1 MTGETMAFASFLHVL
16 GVAIWVGG
24 MFFAHQMLRPVA
36 ADLLAPPQRL
46 PLWAGVFRR
55 FFPVV
60 WIAVA
65 LILFSGLTMIT
76 LMGGFKIISLSVHAM
91 FGVGLVM
98 MLVFCFVYFIP
109 YGKLVRAVAVQEW
122 KQAGEALAA
131 IRKLIG
137 FNLILG
143 LIDIAVAAMSRIA
156 F

>member
-98 MLVFCFVYFIP
+98 MRVFCFVYFIP

>member
-1 MTGETMAFASFLHVL
+1 MVFAAFLHIL
-16 GVAIWVGG
+16 GVVIWVGG
-24 MFFAHQMLRPVA
+24 MYFAHQMLRPVA

-65 LILFSGLTMIT
+65 LILFSGLYMIM
-76 LMGGFKIISLSVHAM
+76 LLGGFKAVDVSVHLM
-91 FGVGLVM
+91 FGIGLAM
-98 MLVFCFVYFIP
+98 MLVFSFVYFVP
-109 YGKLVRAVAVQEW
+109 YGKLVRAVAVQQWEP
-122 KQAGEALAA
+122 AGDALAT

-137 FNLILG
+137 FNLVLG
-143 LIDIAVAAMSRIA
+143 LINLAVAAVGRIA

>member
-1 MTGETMAFASFLHVL
+1 MAFAIFLHVL
-16 GVAIWVGG
+16 GAVIWVGG
-24 MFFAHQMLRPVA
+24 MFFAHQILRPVA

-46 PLWAGVFRR
+46 PLWAGVFKR

-65 LILFSGLTMIT
+65 LILFSGLYIII
-76 LMGGFKIISLSVHAM
+76 LQGGFKVIALSVHAM

-98 MLVFCFVYFIP
+98 MLVFCFVYFVP
-109 YGKLVRAVAVQEW
+109 YGKLVRAVAAQEW
-122 KQAGEALAA
+122 KQAGDALAS

-143 LIDIAVAAMSRIA
+143 LINIAVAALGRVA

>member
-1 MTGETMAFASFLHVL
+1 MALAIFLHVL
-16 GVAIWVGG
+16 GVVVWVGG
-24 MFFAHQMLRPVA
+24 MYFAHQMLRPVA

-46 PLWAGVFRR
+46 TLWAGVFGR

-65 LILFSGLTMIT
+65 LILFSGLYMIMLT
-76 LMGGFKIISLSVHAM
+76 GGFRTIALSVHVM
-91 FGVGLVM
+91 FGIGLVM

-109 YGKLVRAVAVQEW
+109 YGKLARAVVVQEW
-122 KQAGEALAA
+122 KQAGDALAI

-143 LIDIAVAAMSRIA
+143 LINIAVAVISRIA
-156 F
+156 Y

>member
-1 MTGETMAFASFLHVL
+1 MAFAIFLHVL
-16 GVAIWVGG
+16 GVVVWVGG

-46 PLWAGVFRR
+46 PLWAGVFGR

-65 LILFSGLTMIT
+65 LILFSGLYMIM
-76 LMGGFKIISLSVHAM
+76 LLGGFRHLALSVHLM
-91 FGVGLVM
+91 FGIGLVM
-98 MLVFCFVYFIP
+98 TVVFCFVYFVP
-109 YGKLVRAVAVQEW
+109 YGKLLRAVAAQEW
-122 KQAGEALAA
+122 KPAGDALAT

-143 LIDIAVAAMSRIA
+143 LINIAVATVSRVA

>member
-1 MTGETMAFASFLHVL
+1 MVFAAFLHIL
-16 GVAIWVGG
+16 GVVIWVGG
-24 MFFAHQMLRPVA
+24 MYFAHQMLRPVA

-65 LILFSGLTMIT
+65 LILFSGLYMIM
-76 LMGGFKIISLSVHAM
+76 LLGGFKAVDVSVHLM
-91 FGVGLVM
+91 FGIGLAM
-98 MLVFCFVYFIP
+98 MLVFSFVYFVP

-122 KQAGEALAA
+122 KPAGDALAT

-137 FNLILG
+137 FNLVLG
-143 LIDIAVAAMSRIA
+143 LINLAVAAVGRIA

>member
-1 MTGETMAFASFLHVL
+1 
-16 GVAIWVGG
+16 

>member
-1 MTGETMAFASFLHVL
+1 MAFASFLHVL

>member
-1 MTGETMAFASFLHVL
+1 MAFAIFLHLL
-16 GVAIWVGG
+16 GVVIWVGG
-24 MFFAHQMLRPVA
+24 MYFAHQMLRPIA
-36 ADLLAPPQRL
+36 ADLLEPPQRL
-46 PLWAGVFRR
+46 PLWAGVFKR

-65 LILFSGLTMIT
+65 LILFSGLYMIM
-76 LMGGFKIISLSVHAM
+76 LLGGFKGIALSVHAM
-91 FGVGLVM
+91 FGIGLVM

-109 YGKLVRAVAVQEW
+109 YGKLVRAVTVQEW
-122 KQAGEALAA
+122 KQAGDALAT

-143 LIDIAVAAMSRIA
+143 LINIAVAAMSRIA

>member
-1 MTGETMAFASFLHVL
+1 MAFAIFLHVL
-16 GVAIWVGG
+16 GVVIWVGG
-24 MFFAHQMLRPVA
+24 MYFAHQMLRPVA

-46 PLWAGVFRR
+46 PLWVGVFGR

-65 LILFSGLTMIT
+65 LILFSGLYMIM
-76 LMGGFKIISLSVHAM
+76 LMGGFKAIALSVHVM
-91 FGVGLVM
+91 FGIGLVM

-109 YGKLVRAVAVQEW
+109 YGKLVRTVAVREW
-122 KQAGEALAA
+122 KQAGDALAI

-137 FNLILG
+137 FNLTLG
-143 LIDIAVAAMSRIA
+143 LINIAVAVISRIA

>member
-1 MTGETMAFASFLHVL
+1 MAFAIFLHVL
-16 GVAIWVGG
+16 GVVIWVGG
-24 MFFAHQMLRPVA
+24 MYFAHQMLRPVA
-36 ADLLAPPQRL
+36 ADLLDPPQRL

-65 LILFSGLTMIT
+65 LILFSGLYMIM
-76 LMGGFKIISLSVHAM
+76 LLLGGFNTIALSVHAM
-91 FGVGLVM
+91 FGIGLAM

-122 KQAGEALAA
+122 KQAGDALAT

-143 LIDIAVAAMSRIA
+143 LINIAVAALSRIA